1 MTRPVTD
8 RALALPYSSSQSEIA
23 DSFWRSLLY
32 FNYYRMAVAA
42 MFLLAVLVY
51 SDALNLGSHHLQLF
65 LYVSAAYLATAVL
78 FHVALRKWRSWFNAQ
93 LTAHVLIDIFALVM
107 LMNASSGMRSGLG
120 VMLLISLAGAALVSR
135 GTLMLFYAAVAS
147 IAVLMEQAYWVLVED
162 HATANF
168 LQPGLLSIG
177 YFATA
182 LITNQLAQ
190 RVIMNERVAQQRGAD
205 LANQLRINQLV
216 IQDVQDGVMVVDP
229 NGLVRLHNPQVSVL
243 LGRGAPE
250 LDQIERYSDDL
261 ARHLGEWRSSAGPAV
276 VNMRFPDSGKLVR
289 VRFVAAGVG
298 GGSFALVFLEDL
310 SKQQE
315 QAQQLKLAALG
326 RLTANIAHEIRNPLS
341 AITHASDLL
350 KEESRGEGVPALD
363 GHSTDRLVQII
374 LENARRL
381 DRMVT
386 DVLELS
392 RRDRIQPEQISLSA
406 HVQAFMDEFAHNE
419 GVPRDSFVVE
429 AAQDAHV
436 EFDRTHLNQVLWNL
450 VRNAWRHCRKA
461 TPSVRIFIL
470 RRGDRVELH
479 VLDDGD
485 GVPRELQPQ
494 LFEPFFTTLSSG
506 TGLGLYIARELCSAN
521 RASLDYLD
529 RGPGADFRILWQQA
543 AQ

>member
-1 MTRPVTD
+1 
-8 RALALPYSSSQSEIA
+8 
-23 DSFWRSLLY
+23 
-32 FNYYRMAVAA
+32 
-42 MFLLAVLVY
+42 MFLLAVVV
-51 SDALNLGSHHLQLF
+51 SNDALNLGSHNLQLF
-65 LYVSAAYLATAVL
+65 FYVSAAYLVAAVL
-78 FHVALRKWRSWFNAQ
+78 FHAALRKWRTWFNGQ
-93 LTAHVLIDIFALVM
+93 LTVHVLTDIAALVL

-120 VMLLISLAGAALVSR
+120 VMLLISLAAAALVSR

-147 IAVLMEQAYWVLVED
+147 IAVLIEQAYWVLIED

-177 YFATA
+177 YFASA

-190 RVIMNERVAQQRGAD
+190 RVITNERVARQRGAD

-229 NGLVRLHNPQVSVL
+229 NGLVRLHNPQVSAL

-250 LDQIERYSDDL
+250 LDQIDRYSAEL
-261 ARHLGEWRSSAGPAV
+261 ARQLAEWRSGIGPATATL
-276 VNMRFPDSGKLVR
+276 RLTDSGKLVR

-298 GGSFALVFLEDL
+298 GGSFTLVFLEDL

-350 KEESRGEGVPALD
+350 REEAPSGGPAGD
-363 GHSTDRLVQII
+363 STERLVQII

-381 DRMVT
+381 DRMVS

-392 RRDRIQPEQISLSA
+392 RRDRIQPEAIPLSA
-406 HVQAFMDEFAHNE
+406 HVEAFVDEFARNE
-419 GVPRDSFVVE
+419 GVPRDRINVSAE
-429 AAQDAHV
+429 ADAKV
-436 EFDRTHLNQVLWNL
+436 DFDRTHLNQVLWNL

-461 TPSVRIFIL
+461 ANSVRIEIM
-470 RRGDRVELH
+470 RRGNRVELH
-479 VLDDGD
+479 VIDDGE
-485 GVPRELQPQ
+485 GVPRELQAQ
-494 LFEPFFTTLSSG
+494 LFEPFFTTFSSG
-506 TGLGLYIARELCSAN
+506 TGLGLYIARELCAAN
-521 RASLDYLD
+521 RASLEYLD
-529 RGPGADFRILWQQA
+529 RGRGADFRILWQKP